1 MTNIEQGATL
11 EREAVALYQQ
21 YGFFLPGPAKTFFR
35 KLAIHLQWQDLMKVT
50 K

>member
-1 MTNIEQGATL
+1 MTDDDQGQAL
-11 EREAVALYQQ
+11 QHQAVKLYQQ
-21 YGFFLPGPAKTFFR
+21 YGLFLPGPAKDFFR